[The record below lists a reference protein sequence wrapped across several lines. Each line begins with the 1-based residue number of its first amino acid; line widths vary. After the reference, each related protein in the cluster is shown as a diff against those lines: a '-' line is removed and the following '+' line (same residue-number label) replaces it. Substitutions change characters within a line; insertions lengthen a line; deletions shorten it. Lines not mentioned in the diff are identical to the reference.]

1 MKLHRRFGIAFLA
14 LAAWLPLALLPLPA
28 QAQAASPSAPR
39 IDGFDVI
46 AAARL
51 NAGNELTFTLYGSP
65 GGTASV
71 RVGGAT
77 GSLILD
83 EVEAGVYEGAYTIA
97 RRDKVTRDS
106 TATANLRIGNQV
118 ASSVLDESLLKGA
131 PARWPGGSAAA
142 SSAPKI
148 SSFDVD
154 PPNRLVPG
162 SDLAFTLAGSP
173 GGTAS
178 VRINGVPGKLA
189 LEEVGAGVYEGN
201 YTIRNR
207 DRIEPNTVVT
217 GNLRI
222 GRQEHTRVLAQALED
237 QSPSRPR
244 MSSRRAQQPAA
255 APVAQAAPPP
265 APVCANC
272 GVVEAINVV
281 EVKGDGSY
289 LGMIGG
295 GVAGAVLGNQVGSG
309 STKTIARVLGAA
321 GGAYAGNEI
330 EKRIKTSKH
339 YEVTVR
345 LNNGGAQMVSSPTPP
360 TFAVGSRVRVENG
373 ILVQG

>member
-1 MKLHRRFGIAFLA
+1 MAVALLA
-14 LAAWLPLALLPLPA
+14 LAAFFPLASLPVPA
-28 QAQAASPSAPR
+28 QAQQAAASAPR
-39 IDGFDVI
+39 IDGFDVA

-51 NAGNELTFTLYGSP
+51 AAGNELTFTLYGTP

-71 RVGGAT
+71 RIGGAT

-83 EVEAGVYEGAYTIA
+83 EVEAGVYEGSYTIT

-118 ASSVLDESLLKGA
+118 ASSVLDENLLKGA

-142 SSAPKI
+142 NSAPKI

-162 SDLAFTLAGSP
+162 SELAFTLAGSP

-189 LEEVGAGVYEGN
+189 LEEVKAGVYEGN
-201 YTIRNR
+201 YTVRNR
-207 DRIEPNTVVT
+207 DRLEANTVVT

-222 GRQEHTRVLAQALED
+222 GRQEHTRVLAQSLVEN
-237 QSPSRPR
+237 SPSRPR
-244 MSSRRAQQPAA
+244 MSSRRQAQ
-255 APVAQAAPPP
+255 PVAQAAPSAPPP

-272 GVVEAINVV
+272 GVVEAVNVV
-281 EVKGDGSY
+281 DVKGDGSY

-309 STKTIARVLGAA
+309 SAKTIARVLGAA

-330 EKRIKTSKH
+330 EKRIKTTKH
-339 YEVTVR
+339 YEVVVR
-345 LNNGGAQMVSSPTPP
+345 LNNGGTQMVSYTTPP
-360 TFAVGSRVRVENG
+360 AFTVGSRVRVENG
-373 ILVQG
+373 TLVQG